1 MHRPTSLG
9 YWCVP
14 GIAESVKET
23 EHPCHLFDLCHS
35 HLFCFKRVL
44 RGLIWWPLFNAWFKI
59 VSNSLRSF
67 TEGEDEE
74 MEDHDGAKDHTAENR
89 QEFFRVMARRRMK
102 QKQFLEEIVVGQE
115 VSPRC
120 QRWGGVDFQCGLWFH
135 LISKH
140 WLPAV
145 AGLAAQEFM
154 SPELDLFV
162 SKDGTLDGRR
172 EQDHNYVILYRC
184 I

>member
-1 MHRPTSLG
+1 M
-9 YWCVP
+9 P

-120 QRWGGVDFQCGLWFH
+120 QRWGGLTFSVASDF
-135 LISKH
+135 ISSPSIGYLQLQVWQPKSSC
-140 WLPAV
+140 LPSWTFSFQKMAPWM
-145 AGLAAQEFM
+145 AEGNRITIM
-154 SPELDLFV
+154 SYYIGA
-162 SKDGTLDGRR
+162 SRYCK
-172 EQDHNYVILYRC
+172 
-184 I
+184 